1 MTDCIFC
8 RLVNREVPAE
18 IVYEDQNF
26 LAFLDIRP
34 QAPGHTL
41 VIPKPHYRWVW
52 DVPNAGD
59 YFLVAQKIAHA
70 QQKAF
75 QTESIISKIVG
86 EEVPHAHIW
95 LIPNPQNA
103 VGDKHD
109 LPGNAAKLKAELG
122 V

>member
-41 VIPKPHYRWVW
+41 VIPKLHYRWVW